1 MAQQQCGSAP
11 FTILSTAVS
20 SGVDS
25 PGGVRE
31 LRVSIVDLRGVGP
44 GRRLL
49 FLLLLFLVV
58 VMVCALAWLTL
69 WLLRPVL
76 RLLA

>member
-1 MAQQQCGSAP
+1 
-11 FTILSTAVS
+11 
-20 SGVDS
+20 
-25 PGGVRE
+25 
-31 LRVSIVDLRGVGP
+31 VSIVDIRGVGP
-44 GRRLL
+44 GHRLL
-49 FLLLLFLVV
+49 FLVLLLLVV